1 MGHSLTVYK
10 ASAGSGKTFTLAVEY
25 IRLLIVDP
33 SNYKSILAVTFT
45 KKATEE
51 MKTRILS
58 QLYGIWKGLPKS
70 DDYLEAIVAR
80 LSESGIT
87 CILQEEQRQGYA
99 CKDIRSATRRRAGV
113 ALSAI
118 LHDYNRFNVETIDSF
133 FQRVMRNLARELGLM
148 ANMRISLDR
157 ELTVNLAVDE
167 MIDELDSGSPIMQWI
182 MSYIREQMEQDKAWN
197 VTGGI
202 KDFGLT
208 IFEDFYKQH
217 TKELERCYDDADF
230 FIKYK
235 ATIRKVMSTAIES
248 MKKRAADFYAAVE
261 RAGLDESQFS
271 KRSGGVFGYIDK
283 LARGEISNNRCR
295 NKTLLN
301 LMESSEGGWVN
312 KSNKRREEVLD
323 VVEGTL
329 IGMLRKTEEERLH
342 QWKLYHSA
350 EATLEHLD
358 KLRLLGSI
366 EAKVRQLNAET
377 GTFLLCDTQSLLKE
391 LIGNN
396 DAPFIYEKTGSH
408 LKYIMIDEFQDTST
422 TQWHNFKVLL
432 NDTMSHSTDGNI
444 IVGDV
449 KQSIYRWRSGD
460 WRLLNNIRSE
470 IPTLDEDDVKSLD
483 TNYRSEPAI
492 VNFNSTF
499 FRLAREL
506 TLQEEE
512 EVVATNRDMVRQ
524 IATAYDD
531 VVQKVKDA
539 TGVGP
544 YECRSGS
551 VIITLLP
558 TDKDIRKAQQ
568 KCEELR
574 TNNEESGATGGSY
587 DGRMLDA
594 IASRVEMLL
603 AEGTPQSAITI
614 LVRKNR
620 HIPGIA
626 KHLMALSPDISVVS
640 DEAFRL
646 DASLAVRALIQAMT
660 VLITPGEILPRAELA
675 KSYERV
681 IGRTRQDQAGPG
693 RTIPIAEQLDEL
705 RGELLDMPLSDLVE
719 RLYRLLHLELLPDET
734 AYVCAFNDA
743 VRAFVDE
750 HFSDVGSLLEAWKTD
765 ICKKTIPGDSVDG
778 IRIMSIH
785 KSKGLEFDHVIV
797 PYCDW
802 NLQPTQYNPTTMWLS
817 PKEEPFSELPLVP
830 VIYKRDLPDTIYA
843 DDYYEEHIQ
852 LAVDNLNLLYV
863 AFTRA
868 KRNLYVIGKRNA
880 SDSRSF
886 LIEKLLPS
894 LQRELKGPG
903 ATGVGPYT
911 IADQPS
917 SDTPPD
923 EPLTFEYGVFSPTK
937 DTGSHD
943 TAGSGNVFLTEAG
956 DVEVKIETFD
966 TSVEFR
972 QSNESRRF
980 TGGDDDD
987 DSDARTLYINK
998 GSILHNIFA
1007 RIRTID
1013 DIPYIIKEMQTDGLL
1028 YTDDITAEEVEKH
1041 IERGMANEQV
1051 RNWFSPHWRLF
1062 NECSIIY
1069 EDDEG
1074 HVQKRRPDRV
1084 ITDGQQTIVID
1095 FKFARQRE
1103 EHKEQVR
1110 EYMLLLRDMGY
1121 PDVSGYLWYGYTN
1134 KIEEVRV

>member
-1 MGHSLTVYK
+1 MTHPLTVYK

-25 IRLLIVDP
+25 IRLLIVNP
-33 SNYKSILAVTFT
+33 SDYKSILAVTFT

-58 QLYGIWKGLPKS
+58 QLYGIWKRLPKS

-99 CKDIRSATRRRAGV
+99 CKEIRSAARRRAGV

-148 ANMRISLDR
+148 ANMRISLDK
-157 ELTVNLAVDE
+157 ELIGNLAVDE

-217 TKELERCYDDADF
+217 TKELERCYDDANF
-230 FIKYK
+230 FTKYK

-248 MKKRAADFYAAVE
+248 MKKRAADFYAATE

-271 KRSGGVFGYIDK
+271 KGSGGVFGYIDK
-283 LARGEISNNRCR
+283 LARGEISNDRCR

-301 LMESSEGGWVN
+301 LMESAEGGWVN
-312 KSNKRREEVLD
+312 KSNKRREEILD
-323 VVEGTL
+323 VVEETL
-329 IGMLRKTEEERLH
+329 IGMLRETEEERLH

-366 EAKVRQLNAET
+366 EAKVRQLNAAT

-499 FRLAREL
+499 FRLAKEL

-512 EVVATNRDMVRQ
+512 EVVVSDRDMARQ

-551 VIITLLP
+551 VVITLLP
-558 TDKDIRKAQQ
+558 RDTDIKKAQE

-587 DGRMLDA
+587 DERMLNA

-614 LVRKNR
+614 LIRKNR

-646 DASLAVRALIQAMT
+646 DASLAVRVLIQAMT

-681 IGRTRQDQAGPG
+681 IGRTRQDQAG
-693 RTIPIAEQLDEL
+693 
-705 RGELLDMPLSDLVE
+705 LSL
-719 RLYRLLHLELLPDET
+719 
-734 AYVCAFNDA
+734 
-743 VRAFVDE
+743 
-750 HFSDVGSLLEAWKTD
+750 
-765 ICKKTIPGDSVDG
+765 
-778 IRIMSIH
+778 
-785 KSKGLEFDHVIV
+785 
-797 PYCDW
+797 
-802 NLQPTQYNPTTMWLS
+802 
-817 PKEEPFSELPLVP
+817 
-830 VIYKRDLPDTIYA
+830 
-843 DDYYEEHIQ
+843 
-852 LAVDNLNLLYV
+852 
-863 AFTRA
+863 
-868 KRNLYVIGKRNA
+868 
-880 SDSRSF
+880 
-886 LIEKLLPS
+886 
-894 LQRELKGPG
+894 
-903 ATGVGPYT
+903 
-911 IADQPS
+911 
-917 SDTPPD
+917 
-923 EPLTFEYGVFSPTK
+923 
-937 DTGSHD
+937 
-943 TAGSGNVFLTEAG
+943 
-956 DVEVKIETFD
+956 
-966 TSVEFR
+966 
-972 QSNESRRF
+972 
-980 TGGDDDD
+980 
-987 DSDARTLYINK
+987 
-998 GSILHNIFA
+998 
-1007 RIRTID
+1007 
-1013 DIPYIIKEMQTDGLL
+1013 
-1028 YTDDITAEEVEKH
+1028 
-1041 IERGMANEQV
+1041 
-1051 RNWFSPHWRLF
+1051 
-1062 NECSIIY
+1062 
-1069 EDDEG
+1069 
-1074 HVQKRRPDRV
+1074 
-1084 ITDGQQTIVID
+1084 
-1095 FKFARQRE
+1095 
-1103 EHKEQVR
+1103 
-1110 EYMLLLRDMGY
+1110 
-1121 PDVSGYLWYGYTN
+1121 
-1134 KIEEVRV
+1134 